1 MPLTQS
7 LHNSLVDVSAMLL
20 DFQNCEISKLPL
32 LTNYSVSSSL
42 LPQHRTDTDQ
52 LSPSVSVLS
61 SPYCSGLCLG
71 RQFWDFDPDQK
82 ENHTELKEPT
92 KSYFEPC
99 LDGKQKASWPK
110 SLLLL
115 QFFLWHSVMLT
126 LRSSA
131 PSLFFFPHSPILP
144 QMNLT
149 PSPWASHH
157 EDKLSKILAIC
168 QADPN
173 TLAGHHLTGCL
184 SSGDNMIRRCS
195 ALPLARHI
203 FLLPSLSPTASAF
216 CLC

>member
-7 LHNSLVDVSAMLL
+7 LHNSPVDVFATLL

-131 PSLFFFPHSPILP
+131 PSLFFFSAQPHPATDELNSI
-144 QMNLT
+144 T
-149 PSPWASHH
+149 
-157 EDKLSKILAIC
+157 LSKSSWGQTIK
-168 QADPN
+168 DP
-173 TLAGHHLTGCL
+173 GYM
-184 SSGDNMIRRCS
+184 SSRSQYLGRAS
-195 ALPLARHI
+195 SHWLP
-203 FLLPSLSPTASAF
+203 
-216 CLC
+216 